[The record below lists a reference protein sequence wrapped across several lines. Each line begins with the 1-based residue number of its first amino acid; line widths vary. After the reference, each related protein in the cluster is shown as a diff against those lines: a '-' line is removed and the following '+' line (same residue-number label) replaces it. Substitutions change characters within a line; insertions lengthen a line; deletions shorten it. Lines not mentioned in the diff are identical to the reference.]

1 MKKIVYFLFSVLV
14 TVNVFATTASQ
25 IAEEIA
31 SEMQVSLPLKVD
43 FITTLVDI
51 SSRGNV
57 LSYEYTLGVTLS
69 EYSEMFDGILTLE
82 QSVIDQNC
90 SSPLLKRVVLGKG
103 VKLRHSYY
111 DMNHLNLLDS
121 FIVDKYSCK

>member
-1 MKKIVYFLFSVLV
+1 MKKIVYFLFPILV
-14 TVNVFATTASQ
+14 TVNVFAATASQ
-25 IAEEIA
+25 IAEDIA
-31 SEMQVSLPLKVD
+31 KEMKVSLPLEVD

-51 SSRGNV
+51 SSKGNV
-57 LSYEYTLGVTLS
+57 LSYEYTIGITLS
-69 EYSEMFDGILTLE
+69 EYSEVLGEQLTLE

-103 VKLRHSYY
+103 VRLRHSYY
-111 DMNHLNLLDS
+111 DMNYINLLDS